1 MKKRVFGISLLLA
14 MTILIAATNVGDRY
28 FQIAKNLDI
37 FAALYKEVNKYY
49 VDEVNPNTLMKTGVD
64 AMLNSL
70 DPYTNYIPENEI
82 EDYRKAN
89 TGQYGGIGAL
99 TNNVD
104 GITKVIMVYEGFV
117 AHKNGVK
124 IGDKIIAVDGI
135 TIVGKNRE
143 DTNLIMKGQSGTEVV
158 LTIRR
163 YGLADPI
170 TIKLERENI
179 TINQVP
185 YYDLVEDNIG
195 YVKLSEFTPNV
206 GKEIKSAVEEMIK
219 DGATSIV
226 LDLRGN
232 PGGLLIEAVNICNIF
247 LPKGKE
253 VVYTKGKVKRNNII
267 YKTLNSPV
275 DTDIPVVVLVNSGSA
290 SASEI
295 VAGTLQDYDRA
306 VIVGQR
312 SFGKGLVQVPRPLSY
327 NAQVKITTA
336 KYYTPS
342 GRCIQ
347 ARDYSHRNADG
358 SVGKV
363 PDSLK
368 TAFKTSNGRTVYDGG
383 GVDPEVLVDGN
394 KFPEMV
400 TNLYQRGL
408 TLDYATK
415 YYYEH
420 QDTTPDD
427 DFTISDEVY
436 ADFVSWINSQPTI
449 TYTSQLQ
456 KQINQIEALA
466 DAGDV
471 DVGEQIQT
479 LKTLLAQEK
488 NQGLTIYKDQIKMIL
503 EREIA
508 GHYFLEKGQVEA
520 SFKYDTQLKEAI
532 TTLNPNNRQKYHQLL
547 QATY

>member
-1 MKKRVFGISLLLA
+1 MKKRVFAISLLLVV
-14 MTILIAATNVGDRY
+14 TVLFSATNVGDRY

-99 TNNVD
+99 TTNVN
-104 GITKVIMVYEGFV
+104 GTTKVVMVYEGFV
-117 AHKNGVK
+117 AHKRGVK
-124 IGDKIIAVDGI
+124 IGDLITAVDGI
-135 TIVGKNRE
+135 NIVGKNRVE
-143 DTNLIMKGQSGTEVV
+143 TNLIMKGQSGTTVELSIKRLGFDEL
-158 LTIRR
+158 LTIS
-163 YGLADPI
+163 
-170 TIKLERENI
+170 LERENI
-179 TINQVP
+179 TINQLP
-185 YYDLVEDNIG
+185 YFDILEDDIG
-195 YVKLSEFTPNV
+195 YVKLSEFTQNV
-206 GKEIKSAVEEMIK
+206 GRDIKNAVEGMIK
-219 DGATSIV
+219 DGAKKIV

-232 PGGLLIEAVNICNIF
+232 PGGLLIEAVNICNVFI
-247 LPKGKE
+247 PKGKE
-253 VVYTKGKVKRNNII
+253 VVNTKGKVKDNNII
-267 YKTLNSPV
+267 YRTLNSPA
-275 DTDIPVVVLVNSGSA
+275 DTEIPLVVLVNSGSA

-347 ARDYSHRNADG
+347 ARDYSTRNPDG

-363 PDSLK
+363 ADSLK
-368 TAFKTSNGRTVYDGG
+368 VAFSTTNGRTVYDGG
-383 GVDPEVLVDGN
+383 GVDPEVLVQN
-394 KFPEMV
+394 TQYSEMV
-400 TNLYQRGL
+400 TNIYQRGL

-420 QDTTPDD
+420 EDTAPTENFVITDEIYN
-427 DFTISDEVY
+427 DFINWMNNQPEV
-436 ADFVSWINSQPTI
+436 A
-449 TYTSQLQ
+449 YTSKLESQLDQIKLMADSGEIDISIKLDELRLLLKGQ
-456 KQINQIEALA
+456 KKQAL
-466 DAGDV
+466 
-471 DVGEQIQT
+471 E
-479 LKTLLAQEK
+479 
-488 NQGLTIYKDQIKMIL
+488 IYKDQFKMIL

-508 GHYFLEKGQVEA
+508 AHYCLEKGQVEA
-520 SFKYDTQLKEAI
+520 SFKYDQQLKEAI
-532 TTLNPNNRQKYHQLL
+532 NTLNNSEKYYQLL
-547 QATY
+547 QVSN